1 MSSLAGVG
9 RNGFDHAK
17 QTTGAASITMEDEER
32 AGHMAEVIRAAIVY
46 HVCWWDRQQSSF
58 KMNVISTVNCL
69 WHVCTYCTHRHGE
82 WGMKTTRNMPSKV
95 TRDTSY
101 HNSNSI
107 IQGVLLVKKICLCSE
122 ADRRIRHIDTRN
134 RPKMAIF
141 VFRGVE
147 SLCRP
152 STPFQIFVCVS
163 TFVSR

>member
-58 KMNVISTVNCL
+58 KMNVISTVDCICMYIST
-69 WHVCTYCTHRHGE
+69 WR
-82 WGMKTTRNMPSKV
+82 MRNEDNKKYAIKS
-95 TRDTSY
+95 DTSY
-101 HNSNSI
+101 HNSNWI
-107 IQGVLLVKKICLCSE
+107 IQGVLLVEKVCLCSE
-122 ADRRIRHIDTRN
+122 ADTRIRHIDTRN

-141 VFRGVE
+141 VCQGVE

-152 STPFQIFVCVS
+152 STQFQIFVCVS